1 MKELINIE
9 NWKRKGQ
16 YLFFKD
22 FEEPFYGVCVTI
34 DCTNAYKK
42 AKAQQCSFF
51 LYYLHRSLIAVNN
64 IENFRY
70 RIEENNVYL
79 YERIDASTT
88 VDKPDGTF
96 GMSDG
101 IAFHPDF
108 RIFEANAIK
117 EMDRVRN
124 SCELSPSCDN
134 NVIHYSAVPWINFTS
149 LSHARRFSR
158 QDSSP
163 KISFGKI
170 TENNGRR
177 TMPVSIHVHH
187 ALVDGLHIGQF
198 IEEFQQL
205 MNE

>member
-16 YLFFKD
+16 YSFFKD

-34 DCTNAYKK
+34 DCTEAYKK

-51 LYYLHRSLIAVNN
+51 LYYLHRSLMAVNA

-70 RIEENNVYL
+70 RIENHNVYL
-79 YERIDASTT
+79 YDRIDASTT

-101 IAFHPDF
+101 IVFCPDF
-108 RIFEANAIK
+108 EVFEAEATQ
-117 EMDRVRN
+117 EMERVRRSN
-124 SCELSPSCDN
+124 ELSPSCGN
-134 NVIHYSAVPWINFTS
+134 NVIHYSAIPWINFTS
-149 LSHARRFSR
+149 LSHARRFSG

-170 TENNGRR
+170 TEENGKRS
-177 TMPVSIHVHH
+177 MPVSIHVHH
-187 ALVDGLHIGQF
+187 ALGDGLHIGQF
-198 IEEFQQL
+198 VEKFQ
-205 MNE
+205 